1 MEKSGDIKNNTAEI
15 VKGNTDL
22 SELDWILG
30 ELKTKIRVIGCGGA
44 GTNIVQKFNEIG
56 FDDVECIVI
65 DTEHLQSI
73 NTDKKIIIDDQK
85 KESLDEIQT
94 SLDGSDLSIIVMG
107 IGGNAGTSSAN
118 IVAEASR
125 EIGALTI
132 VFSIIP
138 QNYEHDD
145 LLNTDKNFLKFK
157 ENADSIIVISSD
169 SLSEMFNSSPE
180 SAIEFQDQ
188 MVVKGINMIIDA
200 IKTPGIVTLDFADIK
215 ILTQRHG
222 ELSNIGYI
230 GYGDSDRTDDI
241 TRSVEKIMGHPLFV
255 PDIQSVYSMYVNV
268 KAGADVSISD
278 VENIVGNI
286 YAHFSPEI
294 RLAWNFIVDKDL
306 KPDAIQT
313 MVMAI
318 SN

>member
-1 MEKSGDIKNNTAEI
+1 MPEEKPIDVKEHTVEIIKD
-15 VKGNTDL
+15 GTDN

-30 ELKTKIRVIGCGGA
+30 ELKTRIQVIGCGGA

-56 FDDVECIVI
+56 FDDAECIAI
-65 DTEHLQSI
+65 DTDAKHLQSI
-73 NTDKKIIIDDQK
+73 HTDKKIILDDNK
-85 KESLDEIQT
+85 KECLDEIQM
-94 SLDGSDLSIIVMG
+94 SLDGSDLSIIVVG
-107 IGGNAGTSSAN
+107 LGGNAGTSSAN

-125 EIGALTI
+125 KIGALSI

-241 TRSVEKIMGHPLFV
+241 TRSVEKIMGNPLFV

-278 VENIVGNI
+278 V
-286 YAHFSPEI
+286 Y
-294 RLAWNFIVDKDL
+294 
-306 KPDAIQT
+306 
-313 MVMAI
+313 
-318 SN
+318 